1 MRSAAFRPT
10 TFASALTAGLGLW
23 TFAATA
29 AAQTIYPLSRAEI
42 LAGAR
47 FDFKVE
53 VPGTPPEAD
62 VVVTINGKSAADVLG
77 KPATFIVKEDGL
89 DQSALWI
96 RDAEITA
103 PGAYTVDAKVGG
115 KTASVT
121 WTVFATPE
129 KRAAKNVILFIGDGM
144 SVAHRTAARML
155 SKGISEGHYGGDLAI
170 DDMPHMAL
178 VSTAGTDSIVT
189 DSANSMSAYTTGH
202 KSCVNALGVYCARN
216 KSTLGH
222 PRVETITA
230 LVKRKL
236 GLAVGVVTNT
246 EIEDATPAG
255 MVAQTRR
262 RSDYNDIVK
271 MFYDAA
277 PEVIMGGGTPNFLP
291 KSAAGSKRGDEED
304 YLAKFTAKGYAFAA
318 NDTEMK
324 ALAANANTTRLLGLF
339 NPANIDG
346 ALDRRVLKGGTT
358 KRYQDQ
364 PDLVDMVR
372 SAIDVL
378 SRKPEGFVLMVESG
392 RIDKYSHSLD
402 WERAVYDTIM
412 LDNTV
417 KAAKDWAAARN
428 DTMIVVVADHAH
440 PVSIIGTV
448 DDSRPGSR
456 LRDKLGTYA
465 DAGFPNYPASD
476 KDGYPATVDV
486 SKRLAFTFGAYPDHC
501 TSGKPFLAGEFVP
514 AKPSAADTQTQ
525 VANEE
530 YCGPTATRMQG
541 NLPITANSGVH
552 SADDVILTATGP
564 GSEQFR
570 GHMENTRVF
579 RAIVGALALGAPK

>member
-1 MRSAAFRPT
+1 MKTASLGAACL
-10 TFASALTAGLGLW
+10 ALVAGLSG
-23 TFAATA
+23 AR
-29 AAQTIYPLSRAEI
+29 AQTIYPLNRAEI

-53 VPGTPPEAD
+53 VPGVPAEAD
-62 VVVTINGKSAADVLG
+62 VAITINGRPAAEILG
-77 KPATFIVKEDGL
+77 KPATFVAKEDGL
-89 DQSALWI
+89 DQSALWV
-96 RDAEITA
+96 RDAEIA
-103 PGAYTVDAKVGG
+103 KPGKYVVDVKAGG
-115 KTASVT
+115 KAASVT
-121 WTVFATPE
+121 WDVFATPE

-178 VSTAGTDSIVT
+178 VSTSGTDSIVT

-216 KSTLGH
+216 TSTLGH
-222 PRVETITA
+222 PRVETITS

-271 MFYDAA
+271 MFYDAE

-291 KSAAGSKRGDEED
+291 KTVAGSKRKDDDD
-304 YLAKFTAKGYAFAA
+304 YLAKFAAKGYAFAA
-318 NDTEMK
+318 NDTDMK
-324 ALAANANTTRLLGLF
+324 AAAADAKTTRLLGLF
-339 NPANIDG
+339 NPVNIDG
-346 ALDRRVLKGGTT
+346 ALDRRVLKGGTV

-364 PDLVDMVR
+364 PDLTDMVKT
-372 SAIDVL
+372 ALDVL

-412 LDNTV
+412 LDNAV
-417 KAAKDWAAARN
+417 KLAKDWAASRN

-448 DDSRPGSR
+448 DDDRPGTR
-456 LRDKLGTYA
+456 LRDKIGTYA
-465 DAGFPNYPASD
+465 DAGFPNYPAPD

-486 SKRLAFTFGAYPDHC
+486 SRRLAFTFGAYPDHC
-501 TSGKPFLAGEFVP
+501 TSGKPFLNGEFEPVKAGP
-514 AKPSAADTQTQ
+514 DGKTQ

-541 NLPITANSGVH
+541 NLPITAASGVH

-564 GSEQFR
+564 GSDQFR

-579 RAIVGALALGAPK
+579 RALVGALGLSAPH